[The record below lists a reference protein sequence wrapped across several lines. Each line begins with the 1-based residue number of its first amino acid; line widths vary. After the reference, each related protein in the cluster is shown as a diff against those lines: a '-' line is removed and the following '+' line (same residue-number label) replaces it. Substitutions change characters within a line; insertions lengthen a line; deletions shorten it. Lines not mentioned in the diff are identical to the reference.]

1 METGANIVRRYA
13 KSEPVERIDI
23 ICAHYENFTDSIRVS
38 AVYTLLGIVSMQ
50 VSGTLQKEDC
60 PEDVINHDQVIF
72 WKCTEF
78 LSTILFLVFVVF
90 FIKTMK
96 KTDGEKKWK
105 KAAIITVLMG
115 TPMSA
120 LSGCKKQVKPGSCV
134 FSVVARF
141 FDALR
146 TFCESF
152 QKPIDLEL
160 TPSSILC
167 VIQAEAQGGDARY
180 DDKGSL

>member
-1 METGANIVRRYA
+1 MIKLFFGNVP
-13 KSEPVERIDI
+13 S
-23 ICAHYENFTDSIRVS
+23 
-38 AVYTLLGIVSMQ
+38 
-50 VSGTLQKEDC
+50 
-60 PEDVINHDQVIF
+60 
-72 WKCTEF
+72 F

-115 TPMSA
+115 TAMSA
-120 LSGCKKQVKPGSCV
+120 LSGCTKVKPGSCV